1 MKGLS
6 FQDHSPAFARA
17 LSKLSRFPYS
27 SGAPK
32 ARVRAF
38 TSPLFIA

>member
-17 LSKLSRFPYS
+17 LSKLGGFKGMGWS
-27 SGAPK
+27 AT
-32 ARVRAF
+32 RVRVR
-38 TSPLFIA
+38 